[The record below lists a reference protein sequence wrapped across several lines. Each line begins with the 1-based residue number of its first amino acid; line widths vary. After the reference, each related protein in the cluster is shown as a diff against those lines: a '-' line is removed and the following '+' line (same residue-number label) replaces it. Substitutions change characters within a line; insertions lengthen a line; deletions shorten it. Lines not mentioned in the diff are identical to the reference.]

1 MIASLWNLTGTST
14 AVLPRCLS
22 NFRVIGQLYIQIPR
36 LRDFTRSYNKT
47 SYRILKRGPGLH
59 ELTVGKLYT
68 QRLMSGPQYLIIFL
82 LYSLYKAITASQL
95 QRIHIMFCLCCKCV
109 LLSCGSVMCSFHD
122 SKVHGANMGPTW
134 VLSSPG
140 GPHVGPMNLAIWVPI
155 SLVSLRA
162 DSLAI
167 ALIPKR
173 QPWRI
178 WLNAIREHTA
188 LGITQTKAN
197 ANKPHAHSN
206 CPKTVHSCIY
216 IHVFIYIYTTYRMSA
231 YMDNI
236 IYMIYIYG
244 YITRRNII
252 KARI

>member
-1 MIASLWNLTGTST
+1 
-14 AVLPRCLS
+14 
-22 NFRVIGQLYIQIPR
+22 
-36 LRDFTRSYNKT
+36 
-47 SYRILKRGPGLH
+47 
-59 ELTVGKLYT
+59 
-68 QRLMSGPQYLIIFL
+68 MSGPQYLIIFL

-95 QRIHIMFCLCCKCV
+95 QQIHIMFCLCCKCV

-155 SLVSLRA
+155 SLVSFRA

-188 LGITQTKAN
+188 LDITQTKQTQTN
-197 ANKPHAHSN
+197 RMHIRIVQKLYIH
-206 CPKTVHSCIY
+206 VYIYIY
-216 IHVFIYIYTTYRMSA
+216 IHVFIYIYTTYCMSA
-231 YMDNI
+231 YMDNTV
-236 IYMIYIYG
+236 YRIYIYG